1 MGPAPGGAIVRR
13 AFAPAMPRWRHGSR
27 AVGADVVGVDWRV
40 PLDAARE
47 RVGHGTSLQGN
58 LDPTVVF
65 AGAEFACEAARDV
78 LRLNDG
84 HPGHVFNLGHGVMP
98 AMDPDVLTEIVKVVH
113 EEGTVRS

>member
-1 MGPAPGGAIVRR
+1 M
-13 AFAPAMPRWRHGSR
+13 
-27 AVGADVVGVDWRV
+27 
-40 PLDAARE
+40 
-47 RVGHGTSLQGN
+47 
-58 LDPTVVF
+58 
-65 AGAEFACEAARDV
+65 